1 MQSNDATLELP
12 LTRDAEDREEPR
24 RAAATG
30 AFEVLYAEHRNAVF
44 RYLRARTANEDEAL
58 DLAAT
63 TFERAL
69 RFLERNHEV
78 PLGAG
83 WLFRTARNAA
93 IDQARRRRTAELLA
107 RILPW
112 RERDVA
118 SAEDSV
124 LADERSVELRR
135 ALSALPEAQRDA
147 IALRFTSE
155 LTIREIGQV
164 IGRTEAATQKQIG
177 RGLARLREVL
187 HED

>member
-12 LTRDAEDREEPR
+12 MAREAEDRVEPR
-24 RAAATG
+24 AAAATG
-30 AFEVLYAEHRNAVF
+30 AFEALYAEHRDAVF
-44 RYLRARTANEDEAL
+44 RYLRARTASEDEAL

-69 RFLERNHEV
+69 GFLERNREAS
-78 PLGAG
+78 LGAG
-83 WLFRTARNAA
+83 WLLRTARNAA
-93 IDQARRRRTAELLA
+93 IDQARRRRTAELFA
-107 RILPW
+107 RVLPW
-112 RERDVA
+112 GEGDVA
-118 SAEDSV
+118 SPEDSV

-135 ALSALPEAQRDA
+135 ALRALPATQRDA

-164 IGRTEAATQKQIG
+164 IGRTEAATQKQLG